1 MPTKTNYNDWS
12 LLMKIRLEAKCLW
25 NTINHN
31 DVELHVD
38 RMALDAICSVALSEM
53 VASTTI
59 ATKQSTRTT
68 WYKIRTARAGDDRI
82 RKTSVQRVRW
92 QYEGLMFKDG
102 EGVKNFTPRFTGIVS
117 QLSILA
123 DPKDP
128 AKVANK
134 YLYISRSRYK
144 QVIISM

>member
-68 WYKIRTARAGDDRI
+68 WYKIRTDACGR
-82 RKTSVQRVRW
+82 
-92 QYEGLMFKDG
+92 
-102 EGVKNFTPRFTGIVS
+102 
-117 QLSILA
+117 
-123 DPKDP
+123 
-128 AKVANK
+128 
-134 YLYISRSRYK
+134 
-144 QVIISM
+144 